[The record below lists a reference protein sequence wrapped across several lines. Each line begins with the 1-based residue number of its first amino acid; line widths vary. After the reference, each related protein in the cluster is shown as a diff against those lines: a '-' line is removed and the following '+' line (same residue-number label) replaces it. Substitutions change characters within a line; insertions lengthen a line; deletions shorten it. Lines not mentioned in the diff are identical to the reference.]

1 MSVTWTWPST
11 RPEWLITNESFNRS
25 SICLVSLKYCYLVH
39 FNIKSLQT
47 KLQLQL
53 KAYISG
59 LVAASELL
67 TLSSLLL
74 ENRMKLVLVPVAVA
88 VLLNRFSIPLFYL
101 GHLFFKGTLLFSF
114 LVWAI
119 ACTKSK
125 RCAYWFIQLFLRSFH
140 FCCVEVQLDL
150 LNNTNENL
158 NQAPN
163 IKSTSMQV
171 SDPTDSIEEI
181 LTKFMFHS
189 IRKFGNFSFLKLSS
203 FQLHSWP
210 SP

>member
-1 MSVTWTWPST
+1 MTWKVKSD
-11 RPEWLITNESFNRS
+11 
-25 SICLVSLKYCYLVH
+25 VH
-39 FNIKSLQT
+39 RNMKSDYKHFVFQ
-47 KLQLQL
+47 K
-53 KAYISG
+53 
-59 LVAASELL
+59 
-67 TLSSLLL
+67 
-74 ENRMKLVLVPVAVA
+74 
-88 VLLNRFSIPLFYL
+88 
-101 GHLFFKGTLLFSF
+101 GHSYSPF
-114 LVWAI
+114 VCAI
-119 ACTKSK
+119 AYTKNK
-125 RCAYWFIQLFLRSFH
+125 RCVYWFIQLFLQSFH

-203 FQLHSWP
+203 FLLHSWP
-210 SP
+210 SAIFIRQTYISQTIHVWYVFMFLTILT